1 MLLYVTAVGPAGV
14 AAAAAIASFKKKRKP
29 HSFET
34 NPAIRKRQQTRLL
47 RKIRNCIEEYT
58 IRVGQQAAFLAV
70 TPAKGRDSN
79 NSYKVFGS
87 QPLESVVSINYVSVT
102 IFQCLETNTRPSIVF
117 LTLENKLVYYF
128 IAFFVHHL

>member
-1 MLLYVTAVGPAGV
+1 M

-70 TPAKGRDSN
+70 TPARGRDAN

-87 QPLESVVSINYVSVT
+87 QPLEGVVRCHFMLAILCTINTQLY
-102 IFQCLETNTRPSIVF
+102 IQIHY
-117 LTLENKLVYYF
+117 K
-128 IAFFVHHL
+128 